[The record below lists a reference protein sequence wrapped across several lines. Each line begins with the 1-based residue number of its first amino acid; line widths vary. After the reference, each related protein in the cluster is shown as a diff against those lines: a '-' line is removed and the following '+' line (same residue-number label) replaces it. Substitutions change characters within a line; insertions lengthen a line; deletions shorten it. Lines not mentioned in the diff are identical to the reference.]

1 MRRLMLACIVALTAM
16 PGCTVRY
23 TAEAR
28 SSGSGSAATSQVSV
42 FSGSPLGNAIIIGV
56 MLADGVQ
63 YFRLGPTG
71 TTPIRAPQPDPARA
85 INAQDCTRPVDP
97 SAGNL
102 LCR

>member
-1 MRRLMLACIVALTAM
+1 MRRLMLACTIAMTAM

-28 SSGSGSAATSQVSV
+28 SGSGSATTSQVSV
-42 FSGSPLGNAIIIGV
+42 SSGSPLIGV

-71 TTPIRAPQPDPARA
+71 TSPIRAPQPDPRRA

>member
-1 MRRLMLACIVALTAM
+1 M
-16 PGCTVRY
+16 PGCAVRY
-23 TAEAR
+23 AAEAR
-28 SSGSGSAATSQVSV
+28 SGSGGATASQVSV
-42 FSGSPLGNAIIIGV
+42 SSGSPLGNAIIIGV
-56 MLADGVQ
+56 MLTDAVQ

-71 TTPIRAPQPDPARA
+71 TTPIRAPRPDPTRT

>member
-23 TAEAR
+23 TAEAH
-28 SSGSGSAATSQVSV
+28 SSGSGSATTSQVSV
-42 FSGSPLGNAIIIGV
+42 SSGSPLGNAIIIGV

-63 YFRLGPTG
+63 YFRLGPT
-71 TTPIRAPQPDPARA
+71 TTPTRAPQPDPTRV

>member
-1 MRRLMLACIVALTAM
+1 MLAWFFAVTAM

-28 SSGSGSAATSQVSV
+28 TSGSGSATTSQVSV
-42 FSGSPLGNAIIIGV
+42 SSGSPLGNAIIIGV
-56 MLADGVQ
+56 MLTDGVQ
-63 YFRLGPTG
+63 YFRLGSTG
-71 TTPIRAPQPDPARA
+71 TTAIRAPQPDPSRA

>member
-1 MRRLMLACIVALTAM
+1 MLACLVAFAAI

-23 TAEAR
+23 AAEAR
-28 SSGSGSAATSQVSV
+28 SSGSVSATTSQVSV
-42 FSGSPLGNAIIIGV
+42 SSGSPLGNAIIIGV

-63 YFRLGPTG
+63 YFRLGSTG
-71 TTPIRAPQPDPARA
+71 TTPVRAPQPDPTRA
-85 INAQDCTRPVDP
+85 VNAQDCTRPVDP

>member
-1 MRRLMLACIVALTAM
+1 MRRLMLACIVAIAAM

-28 SSGSGSAATSQVSV
+28 SGSGSATTSQVSV
-42 FSGSPLGNAIIIGV
+42 SSGSPLGNAIIIGV
-56 MLADGVQ
+56 MLTDGVQ